1 MHFELKLSENFH
13 FISLM
18 ESFSPYRVY
27 YLSEEFDNGVTFNFS
42 LYYEN
47 YDNDL
52 LIKSFNKQN
61 LTTQFNCKSF
71 NIIDFAK

>member
-1 MHFELKLSENFH
+1 MKTIRKLSFYQ
-13 FISLM
+13 SLM

-61 LTTQFNCKSF
+61 LNTQFNCKSF